1 MAKHIR
7 NGCIFMLVVSSS
19 FLIFVTLVQF
29 QNVTTGNNWFGHILE
44 LTENSTNLKLTHF
57 TFQKKI
63 LFCTDDNI
71 LCRYSANEQPSYQE
85 VKRPQLELK
94 IEIPHLIK
102 VQKSYSPQWDLEV
115 HCQYCQYQIELSWN
129 QNDEWRTKWSSW
141 SPSSASSSAASTW

>member
-1 MAKHIR
+1 
-7 NGCIFMLVVSSS
+7 MLVVSSS

-29 QNVTTGNNWFGHILE
+29 QNVTTGNNWFRHILE
-44 LTENSTNLKLTHF
+44 LTEFSTNLKLVLTHF

-94 IEIPHLIK
+94 IEIPDWIK
-102 VQKSYSPQWDLEV
+102 VQKSYSPQ
-115 HCQYCQYQIELSWN
+115 
-129 QNDEWRTKWSSW
+129 
-141 SPSSASSSAASTW
+141 

>member
-1 MAKHIR
+1 
-7 NGCIFMLVVSSS
+7 MLVVSSS

-94 IEIPHLIK
+94 IEIPDLIK
-102 VQKSYSPQWDLEV
+102 VQKSYSPQ
-115 HCQYCQYQIELSWN
+115 
-129 QNDEWRTKWSSW
+129 
-141 SPSSASSSAASTW
+141 